1 MSCYIMLLFVYFN
14 RNVKGAVS
22 RFRQLVRAVETSF
35 NRSMRQKLTRQLA
48 EVLLR
53 GVSHGSYQR
62 FVVEAERS
70 LANGGSTSPLAV
82 NSRIRYYDLSSGERF
97 VPEDH
102 VQEAVL
108 LLLISEFMVR
118 KLS

>member
-1 MSCYIMLLFVYFN
+1 
-14 RNVKGAVS
+14 
-22 RFRQLVRAVETSF
+22 
-35 NRSMRQKLTRQLA
+35 MRQKLTRQLA

-70 LANGGSTSPLAV
+70 VANGGGSTFSPAV
-82 NSRIRYYDLSSGERF
+82 NSRIRRYDLSSGDRF

-108 LLLISEFMVR
+108 LLLVSEFMVR
-118 KLS
+118 LKS